1 MKKIL
6 ILLLLFISI
15 PLVKAEEVEDLAPN
29 AKSAIM
35 IEASTGEILFQK
47 NKDEK
52 LAPASMTKM
61 MSMLLIM
68 EEIENG
74 NLKWDEMITAS
85 EKASSMG
92 GSQIF
97 LKVGEKMTVEDLLK
111 GVAIASGNDAVVAL
125 AERVSGSEEQFVKR
139 MNIRAKDLGLKNTNF
154 INATGLTA
162 DNHYSSAYD
171 MSLIAKE
178 LVKHEKIL
186 EFTSTYEDYLRKDT
200 KSPFWLV
207 NTNRLVRFKEG
218 VDGLKTGFT
227 DEAGYCLTATMKKDN
242 MRLITVVMKE
252 ENTSKRSA
260 DTTKM
265 LDYGFNIY
273 MVQTILDEKTTIEK
287 KKVELGKTLTT
298 EIVPKENITILN
310 KKSDD
315 QKNITY
321 KTNINKI
328 IAPVKKGDKVG
339 TIDIIEDNN
348 IISTIDA
355 TVKEDISKA
364 NILTIYLR
372 NLKEIISGN
381 LKIYNKKMPQQ
392 KI

>member
-1 MKKIL
+1 MMKKIL
-6 ILLLLFISI
+6 IFISLLISI
-15 PLVKAEEVEDLAPN
+15 PMVKAEVEDLAPN

-61 MSMLLIM
+61 MSMILIM

-74 NLKWDEMITAS
+74 NLKWDEMITTS
-85 EKASSMG
+85 ERASSMG

-97 LKVGEKMTVEDLLK
+97 LKAGEKMSVEDLLK

-125 AERVSGSEEQFVKR
+125 AERIAGSEEAFVKR
-139 MNIRAKDLGLKNTNF
+139 MNARGKDLGLKNTNF
-154 INATGLTA
+154 VNATGLTA
-162 DNHYSSAYD
+162 DNHYSSSYD

-186 EFTSTYEDYLRKDT
+186 EFTGTYEDYLRKDT

-227 DEAGYCLTATMKKDN
+227 NEAGYCLTATMKKDG

-252 ENTSKRSA
+252 ETANKRSA

-265 LDYGFNIY
+265 LDYGFNVY
-273 MVQTILDEKTTIEK
+273 MIQSILDEKTTIEK
-287 KKVELGKTLTT
+287 RKVELGKDLMT
-298 EIVPKENITILN
+298 EIIPKENITILN
-310 KKSDD
+310 KKSDEL
-315 QKNITY
+315 KNITY
-321 KTNINKI
+321 KTNIDKI
-328 IAPVKKGDKVG
+328 VAPIKKGDKVG
-339 TIDIIEDNN
+339 TIDILEDNKV
-348 IISTIDA
+348 ISTIDA
-355 TVKEDISKA
+355 TVKNDIDKA
-364 NILTIYLR
+364 SIITIYLR
-372 NLKEIISGN
+372 NLKEIVSGN
-381 LKIYNKKMPQQ
+381 LKF
-392 KI
+392 